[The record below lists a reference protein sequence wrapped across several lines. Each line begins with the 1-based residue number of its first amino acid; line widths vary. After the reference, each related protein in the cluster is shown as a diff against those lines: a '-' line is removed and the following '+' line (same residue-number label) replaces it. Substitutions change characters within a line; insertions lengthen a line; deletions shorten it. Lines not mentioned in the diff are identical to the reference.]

1 MRNAAAGLGP
11 SSAPSRDRA
20 PSRSAVWKKCTAHPT
35 TAASVRS
42 SGENE
47 TCDAPRSGTRR
58 KSSPGTICS
67 AGSFSLRDSHTS
79 ASLAVA
85 ATHSPT
91 WSARTVSPYRE
102 LTATS
107 LA

>member
-1 MRNAAAGLGP
+1 MRNAAAALAP
-11 SSAPSRDRA
+11 PAPSGDRE
-20 PSRSAVWKKCTAHPT
+20 PSRSLVWNKCTAHPA

-47 TCDAPRSGTRR
+47 TCDAPRSGTRV

-79 ASLAVA
+79 ASLAVW
-85 ATHSPT
+85 ATHKPA